1 MPAKN
6 FRSRLGILRSR
17 IMYYGKPFN
26 RRRLRK
32 FYSAFVPKGG
42 LCFDIGA
49 HLGNRIAPFLEQ
61 LRGSRRREN
70 LYVVL
75 QLIHKAAAILNF
87 RACAAFIWRRGGKT
101 LDRGRKTLKPWDY
114 VPILSEGR
122 RLQGPEPTSR

>member
-49 HLGNRIAPFLEQ
+49 HLGNRIAPFLDLGAQIVAVEPQ
-61 LRGSRRREN
+61 PLCLEYLQRR
-70 LYVVL
+70 Y
-75 QLIHKAAAILNF
+75 
-87 RACAAFIWRRGGKT
+87 GKKDSVT
-101 LDRGRKTLKPWDY
+101 N
-114 VPILSEGR
+114 
-122 RLQGPEPTSR
+122 PTSNSARKIKDFMSEFKFEEYW